1 MSFWEGTTFPC
12 PKEHG
17 GWTNMA
23 RQNVRKQRMKCG
35 IIMPISEQAY
45 SGLEYSCA
53 YWASLRQFLC
63 DAIKFAGFEPQPMWE
78 DSSESSITPRIVGN
92 IKSCPLALC
101 VISACNPNVM
111 IELGMRLFAD
121 KPILVVYDESIRRL
135 PFDINDLEAYKI
147 PYRPLY
153 ADYSHIKDE
162 IKKRLCQMAQPDYK
176 TYLNRYKDQS
186 ALAQKTNGKTSES
199 QRLDGDMQI
208 ERRLSACEDVVA
220 QCRGDETRT
229 LQGQRISI
237 IGPTFPLGPTGNV
250 GDGTT
255 IN

>member
-1 MSFWEGTTFPC
+1 MSNR
-12 PKEHG
+12 KI
-17 GWTNMA
+17 
-23 RQNVRKQRMKCG
+23 VKQRLKCG
-35 IIMPISEQAY
+35 IIMPIFEQAY
-45 SGLEYSCA
+45 AGKEYSCE
-53 YWASLRQFLC
+53 YWGSLKQFLC

-78 DSSESSITPRIVGN
+78 DPNESSITPRIVTN
-92 IKSCPLALC
+92 IKSCPLAIC
-101 VISACNPNVM
+101 VISACNPNVI

-176 TYLNRYKDQS
+176 TYLNRYKDQ
-186 ALAQKTNGKTSES
+186 ATLAQKSTGKASES

-208 ERRLSACEDVVA
+208 ERRLSACEDFVA
-220 QCRGDETRT
+220 QCRGDETKT

-237 IGPTFPLGPTGNV
+237 IGPAFPLGPTGNV
-250 GDGTT
+250 GDSTMT
-255 IN
+255 N